1 MQQAVEEING
11 TVKGANETKRV
22 TDDLYKIVELQN
34 RFMTCSGELAQ
45 LHKHEFV
52 METPCRRLSRGKL
65 KKGNLFLF
73 ADMLV
78 VAKTKGQK
86 FDAVLIVSAPNLV
99 VTDDVDS
106 STSPSRSLLSQ
117 FVSRCSRPMHHRV
130 QERAGDRHR
139 AQEDRETH
147 CQFQDAGRQGTVGR
161 QARAALW
168 QWRCLDLRAAASA
181 VALAICL
188 SMQLSMSLN
197 PPSLSLPLSLVCS
210 IMKVA
215 PSLVYCIDYLC
226 CLVCSTQ

>member
-1 MQQAVEEING
+1 VLPLCPHTHTHTAHSSRLVQELREATPTDWEDYATLQQAVEEING

-106 STSPSRSLLSQ
+106 STSPSRSLARCYHN
-117 FVSRCSRPMHHRV
+117 SRRGAH
-130 QERAGDRHR
+130 
-139 AQEDRETH
+139 
-147 CQFQDAGRQGTVGR
+147 
-161 QARAALW
+161 AR
-168 QWRCLDLRAAASA
+168 CITEYKN
-181 VALAICL
+181 ALAIATVPKKTEKHIVSFKTPADKAL
-188 SMQLSMSLN
+188 WAAKLV
-197 PPSLSLPLSLVCS
+197 PLCGSGD
-210 IMKVA
+210 A
-215 PSLVYCIDYLC
+215 
-226 CLVCSTQ
+226 

>member
-197 PPSLSLPLSLVCS
+197 PPSLSLFL
-210 IMKVA
+210 
-215 PSLVYCIDYLC
+215 
-226 CLVCSTQ
+226 